1 MAALCSITLIVVAAC
16 GDDDDATKSTSADS
30 AATTAAEDTAT
41 TAGSDGGSGGD
52 APETTG
58 GDDQA
63 PTGTVSAGERTSEDA
78 GEPVKGGTLVYGQE
92 ADTAN
97 PWAPYRAS
105 CATSCRVV
113 LKAIS
118 DPLFSESPDGKPV
131 PYLLESIEH
140 NDDYTEW
147 TMHVRDG
154 IKFHDGEA
162 LTGDAVKLNIQSC
175 QYSPLTGTALSA
187 IDQVTA
193 SGQDVTITTKGPWVA
208 LASYFVDYVPCGFM
222 FSPKWLSS
230 LEDLPQR
237 DPENPGYDAA
247 LAATPAGGD
256 PLAPVGL
263 GAFKYQSFA
272 PGNGN
277 GMKTVRNDAYWRG
290 PDGITGE
297 DLPYLDGIEFV
308 VAVDEDS
315 RQNSVRS
322 GTFDLMMTANGDTI
336 SQFLDDDAFKVDAS
350 TKFGDTGY
358 IMLNTAIGDA
368 DPEGKNAA
376 SPLLNVNCR
385 RALAGAIDKERFSE
399 ERSAGLAPPA
409 DGPFPPGSLGY
420 LEDSGLPKFDVDAA
434 KADMEKC
441 LAELKTDHI
450 EFSYNTTNDPFNVE
464 SNSLIISMWTA
475 AFGDQVK
482 ATITPIEQGQYIGLA
497 LNGSFQALGWRS
509 HFGADP
515 DEQRLWWQ
523 SVSASPIGVLALN
536 FGRFKDPVID
546 KAFDTIKSNPDPAAR
561 KAAAEDINREFGDQ
575 VWNIWLTRALWGIVQ
590 GPYVNGVQHNTL
602 PDGSEGIGLAFLG
615 LHNVN
620 QMWCTEG
627 KCE

>member
-1 MAALCSITLIVVAAC
+1 M
-16 GDDDDATKSTSADS
+16 
-30 AATTAAEDTAT
+30 
-41 TAGSDGGSGGD
+41 
-52 APETTG
+52 
-58 GDDQA
+58 
-63 PTGTVSAGERTSEDA
+63 
-78 GEPVKGGTLVYGQE
+78 
-92 ADTAN
+92 
-97 PWAPYRAS
+97 
-105 CATSCRVV
+105 

-175 QYSPLTGTALSA
+175 QYSPLTGAALSA

-208 LASYFVDYVPCGFM
+208 LPSYFVDYVPCGFM

-256 PLAPVGL
+256 ALAPVGL
-263 GAFKYQSFA
+263 GAFKYESFT

-297 DLPYLDGIEFV
+297 DLPYLDGIDFV

-336 SQFLDDDAFKVDAS
+336 SQFLDDDAFKVDAT

-399 ERSAGLAPPA
+399 ERTAGLAPPA

-434 KADMEKC
+434 QGRHGEVPGRAEDGPHRVQLQHDERPVQRRVELADH
-441 LAELKTDHI
+441 LDVDR
-450 EFSYNTTNDPFNVE
+450 SVRR
-464 SNSLIISMWTA
+464 S
-475 AFGDQVK
+475 G
-482 ATITPIEQGQYIGLA
+482 QG
-497 LNGSFQALGWRS
+497 
-509 HFGADP
+509 HHHADRAGP
-515 DEQRLWWQ
+515 VHRPRPQRLLPG
-523 SVSASPIGVLALN
+523 ARLAQPL
-536 FGRFKDPVID
+536 RRR
-546 KAFDTIKSNPDPAAR
+546 SR
-561 KAAAEDINREFGDQ
+561 RAAAVVAERVGVADR
-575 VWNIWLTRALWGIVQ
+575 RAGTELRPLQ
-590 GPYVNGVQHNTL
+590 GPRDRQGVRHDQEQPRPGRPQGRGRGHQPRVRRRRCGTS
-602 PDGSEGIGLAFLG
+602 G
-615 LHNVN
+615 
-620 QMWCTEG
+620 
-627 KCE
+627 